1 MKKTV
6 SHSSKYYEKCWY
18 NRKCTKNDLLLVPGK
33 KHPAEL
39 SEGAGLANVKPPA
52 ATHQLMIQEN
62 ALFELSTPRN
72 QAIIYATQA
81 NNDFYKVGGVKYR
94 KGFLLGK

>member
-1 MKKTV
+1 M
-6 SHSSKYYEKCWY
+6 
-18 NRKCTKNDLLLVPGK
+18 
-33 KHPAEL
+33 
-39 SEGAGLANVKPPA
+39 KPPA

-62 ALFELSTPRN
+62 GLFELSIPQN

-81 NNDFYKVGGVKYR
+81 NNDFYKVGGVDYR